1 MSLFE
6 RLAQSIKIGEEKKDE
21 LTVALDNGYTF
32 FNEFNESRMELAF
45 SSFSSDMKKALFEV
59 IYFLNV
65 NDPKYSRHV
74 FNAVKI
80 EKVHSAL
87 KEVPYT
93 EEVCLYLENSPAG
106 VAGIGNLSPQFKDEF
121 AAYIQSEFGDTV
133 VEKEGYNPIYSI
145 SSLGSIGTV
154 GHKTTASDLDLQVQY
169 ELDPFLIQPLSISD
183 KEIRKRSL
191 NLIKFFSNKYRIK
204 KKFHPKDLVSDPEK
218 KKIVTVAG
226 HKNFKKR
233 FPYLYDVIVKNNTDV
248 TQDVFSHLGKRQKLV
263 HEIINLFRLYIKT
276 CDKEKRQEKDASLKT
291 RIGYI
296 QDYVQKKFPKAE
308 VYLFAYSNDDYRDG
322 NHGTTLESKEAS
334 GSAYELILNYE
345 TLMPG
350 IQFTPMIPIHF
361 LMPEEINADRSKYE
375 QLVDYIR
382 FNITDLYQNYNKEL
396 LDLGSTPP
404 LTFDYMTAHSGAV
417 YWESFKASSGN
428 LPKAMLNLL
437 RLEMLFDQRFNT
449 SIIELIKNP
458 GKFNHF
464 ISPSSDSEEEQLGI
478 EEEEYDD
485 SKFIEEEENF
495 FDTYGIDSV
504 TIDEDD
510 DVIGG
515 EESASGLSLNKI
527 LKIEEEFPLLL
538 KDPWW
543 LRYKALKIGFGP
555 KNENIEEKE
564 RDMISRVID
573 LGFALH
579 IRVSDVFVEAGEKKQ
594 FKTYRERVMV
604 RFLEKA
610 FPQNR
615 RKFLEHIFWGDVDAV
630 IRFERDL
637 KVLFK
642 NSLYR
647 VLKVV
652 DESEGSDKTNRDEY
666 AIWYH
671 YYKTHFEPSSNV
683 VTRDILSH
691 LKEPRGRLQIGYNKK
706 KKWFF
711 KSIQKSAFTRS
722 RYDTFG
728 SLDHL
733 PDEVD
738 LFEHRSFLHG
748 IGHCLLNG
756 YYGVLNKGTLRETRT
771 HVEFSVGSM
780 SLGKRSADNY
790 AFIRPDMV
798 SRFVDYID
806 HAFPP
811 QDYDFRDCIKKPKE
825 ITNVFMCFNL
835 LEYGRISVMYRDNLK
850 SWYVE
855 EFDHP
860 QIEKKADVFYENV
873 EMLLKSK
880 DIRNTI
886 GLFFNKHNFIL
897 NETTKSW
904 FHCWVNP
911 NSIKT
916 YHSNAKFKEKEKE
929 LSKRFT
935 SAIYQLFGMK

>member
-1 MSLFE
+1 MALFE
-6 RLAQSIKIGEEKKDE
+6 RLARSIQIGEEKKDE
-21 LTVALDNGYTF
+21 LSVSLDNGYTF
-32 FNEFNESRMELAF
+32 FNEFNDSRMALAF
-45 SSFSSDMKKALFEV
+45 SSFSVDMKKALFEV

-65 NDPKYSRHV
+65 NDPKYEKHV
-74 FNAVKI
+74 FNAIKI
-80 EKVHSAL
+80 EKAGKAL
-87 KEVPYT
+87 REVPVS
-93 EEVCLYLENSPAG
+93 EEACLYLDKCPAG
-106 VAGIGNLSPQFKDEF
+106 VAGIGNLSPNFKDEF
-121 AAYIQSEFGDTV
+121 DEYIQAEFGDTV

-169 ELDPFLIQPLSISD
+169 ELDPFLFKSSD
-183 KEIRKRSL
+183 VSDSEIRKRSL
-191 NLIKFFSNKYRIK
+191 NLIKFFSNQYRIRQK
-204 KKFHPKDLVSDPEK
+204 IRIKELAADPEK
-218 KKIVTVAG
+218 KKKITIVG

-233 FPYLYDVIVKNNTDV
+233 FPLLYDISVKGKKDV
-248 TQDVFSHLGKRQKLV
+248 AKTAFESLGKRQKLM
-263 HEIINLFRLYIKT
+263 HEITSLYRLYIKT
-276 CDKEKRQEKDASLKT
+276 CQRDERREKDELLKR

-322 NHGTTLESKEAS
+322 KHGTTLQSKEAS

-350 IQFTPMIPIHF
+350 IQFTPMVPIHF
-361 LMPEEINADRSKYE
+361 LMPEDVNADREKYE
-375 QLVDYIR
+375 QITDYIR
-382 FNITDLYQNYNKEL
+382 FNITDLYRNYDKEL

-404 LTFDYMTAHSGAV
+404 LTLEYMTAHAGAV

-437 RLEMLFDQRFNT
+437 RLEMLFDSRFNT

-458 GKFNHF
+458 SKFNHF
-464 ISPSSDSEEEQLGI
+464 ISPDTEQEEEI
-478 EEEEYDD
+478 EEEEEEYDD
-485 SKFIEEEENF
+485 VKFIEEEENF
-495 FDTYGIDSV
+495 FDSYGIDHAV
-504 TIDEDD
+504 LEDDD

-515 EESASGLSLNKI
+515 EDSANGLSLNKV

-555 KNENIEEKE
+555 RNENIQEAE
-564 RDMISRVID
+564 RNMISRVID

-594 FKTYRERVMV
+594 FKTYREQVMV

-610 FPQNR
+610 FPQSR

-630 IRFERDL
+630 IKFEKDL
-637 KVLFK
+637 KLLFK

-652 DESEGSDKTNRDEY
+652 DQSEGGDKTNREEF

-671 YYKTHFEPSSNV
+671 YYKTHFEPGPNV
-683 VTRDILSH
+683 ITMDILTH
-691 LKEPRGRLQIGYNKK
+691 LKEPRGRLQIGINKK
-706 KKWFF
+706 RKWFF
-711 KSIQKSAFTRS
+711 KSIQKSAFTKS

-733 PDEVD
+733 PDEVE
-738 LFEHRSFLHG
+738 LFDHKSFLHG

-756 YYGVLNKGTLRETRT
+756 YYGVLNKGTLMESRT

-780 SLGKRSADNY
+780 SLGKRSADLY
-790 AFIRPDMV
+790 AFVRPDIV
-798 SRFVDYID
+798 VRLVDSISQ
-806 HAFPP
+806 AFPP
-811 QDYDFRDCIKKPKE
+811 QDYDFRDCINKTRE
-825 ITNVFMCFNL
+825 VVDIFICFNL
-835 LEYGRISVMYRDNLK
+835 LEFGRISIIYRDNLK
-850 SWYVE
+850 TWYVD
-855 EFDHP
+855 EFNHP
-860 QIEKKADVFYENV
+860 QVEKVATKFYDSGKMLIEHT
-873 EMLLKSK
+873 
-880 DIRNTI
+880 DIQNTI
-886 GLFFNKHNFIL
+886 GLFLDKHSFIL
-897 NETTKSW
+897 NDETRENL
-904 FHCWVNP
+904 HCWINP

-916 YHSNAKFKEKEKE
+916 HHSNAKFKEKEKE
-929 LSKRFT
+929 LSKKFARGL
-935 SAIYQLFGMK
+935 YQLFGAK

>member
-6 RLAQSIKIGEEKKDE
+6 RLAKSIQIGEEKKDE
-21 LTVALDNGYTF
+21 LSVSLDNGYTF
-32 FNEFNESRMELAF
+32 FNEFNETRMELAF
-45 SSFSSDMKKALFEV
+45 SSFSTDMKKALFEV
-59 IYFLNV
+59 IYFLNI
-65 NDPKYSRHV
+65 NDPKYEKHV
-74 FNAVKI
+74 FHALKI
-80 EKVHSAL
+80 EKVGNAL
-87 KEVPYT
+87 REIPYS
-93 EEVCLYLENSPAG
+93 EEICLYLENSPAG
-106 VAGIGNLSPQFKDEF
+106 VAGIGNLSQNFKDEF
-121 AAYIQSEFGDTV
+121 AAYVNTEFNDTV

-169 ELDPFLIQPLSISD
+169 ELDPFLFKSSD
-183 KEIRKRSL
+183 VSDNEIRKRSL

-204 KKFHPKDLVSDPEK
+204 QKLRPKDLDSNPEK
-218 KKIVTVAG
+218 KRLVTIAG

-233 FPYLYDVIVKNNTDV
+233 FSLLYDVVVKSSADATKSAFAD
-248 TQDVFSHLGKRQKLV
+248 LGSRQKLM
-263 HEIINLFRLYIKT
+263 HEIINLYRLYTKT
-276 CDKEKRQEKDASLKT
+276 CQRDERRKKDELLKR

-322 NHGTTLESKEAS
+322 NHGTTLDSKEAS

-361 LMPEEINADRSKYE
+361 LMPEEINGDREKYE
-375 QLVDYIR
+375 QLTDYIR
-382 FNITDLYQNYNKEL
+382 FNITELYQNYSKEL
-396 LDLGSTPP
+396 LDLGATPP
-404 LTFDYMTAHSGAV
+404 LTFDYMTAHAGAV

-437 RLEMLFDQRFNT
+437 RLEMLFDSRFNT

-458 GKFNHF
+458 SKFNHF
-464 ISPSSDSEEEQLGI
+464 IAPPTEQEEEM
-478 EEEEYDD
+478 EMEDEEYDD

-495 FDTYGIDSV
+495 FDTYGVDEAVS
-504 TIDEDD
+504 DEDD

-515 EESASGLSLNKI
+515 EDSASGLSLNKI

-555 KNENIEEKE
+555 RNENIEEKE

-610 FPQNR
+610 FPQSR

-630 IRFERDL
+630 IKFERDL
-637 KVLFK
+637 KMLFK

-647 VLKVV
+647 VLKIV
-652 DESEGSDKTNRDEY
+652 DQSEEGDKTNREEF

-671 YYKTHFEPSSNV
+671 YYKANFEPPSNV
-683 VTRDILSH
+683 ITRDILSH
-691 LKEPRGRLQIGYNKK
+691 LKEPRGRLQIGFNKK
-706 KKWFF
+706 KNWFF
-711 KSIQKSAFTRS
+711 KSIQKSAFTKS

-728 SLDHL
+728 ALDHL
-733 PDEVD
+733 PDEVE
-738 LFEHRSFLHG
+738 LFDHKSFLHG

-756 YYGVLNKGTLRETRT
+756 YYGVLNKGTLMESRT

-780 SLGKRSADNY
+780 SFGKRSADSY
-790 AFIRPDMV
+790 AYIRPDIV
-798 SRFVDYID
+798 VRLVDFID
-806 HAFPP
+806 QSFPP
-811 QDYDFRDCIKKPKE
+811 QDYDFRDCINKRKE
-825 ITNVFMCFNL
+825 ITNIFICINL
-835 LEYGRISVMYRDNLK
+835 LEFGRLSIIYRDNLK
-850 SWYVE
+850 SWYVD

-860 QIEKKADVFYENV
+860 QVEKKADAYYDNG
-873 EMLLKSK
+873 EMLLKDS
-880 DIRNTI
+880 DINNTI
-886 GLFFNKHNFIL
+886 GLFFDKHNFIL
-897 NETTKSW
+897 NENNKDSV
-904 FHCWVNP
+904 HCWVNP
-911 NSIKT
+911 NSFKT
-916 YHSNAKFKEKEKE
+916 HHSNAKFKEKEIE
-929 LSKRFT
+929 LSRKFQR
-935 SAIYQLFGMK
+935 SIYSKFSIK